1 MQENTTPTAQI
12 EAQIPERS
20 VWSERAKSSRKFVG
34 RMWRRH
40 PTMVIGIVILTL
52 IILMAFMAPLLW
64 TSDPEL
70 VTPSQRLH
78 PPDSTNWLGTDG
90 LGRDVWS
97 RVVYGSRISLEV
109 GGAVALASSIVAIL
123 LGLFAGYIRLFD
135 EIIMRIMDA
144 LMSIPNILL
153 AIALVSISGGSV
165 PIVIGAITVTVA
177 PRAVRVVRS
186 QVLSLKEA
194 VYVDAARA
202 IGARTSRIVFVHVF
216 PGTIAPMIVTATI
229 IGAGA
234 IVTEAVLSFLGAGTP
249 PEIPSWG
256 TMMADGRRTISQ
268 AMWVVGFPGLFLT
281 LTVLSVNIIGDNL
294 RDILDP
300 KLRRSG

>member
-1 MQENTTPTAQI
+1 MPEDLTPVAQI
-12 EAQIPERS
+12 SVAVPERTP
-20 VWSERAKSSRKFVG
+20 WEERLTSLKATNRRLWRK
-34 RMWRRH
+34 H
-40 PTMVIGIVILTL
+40 PTLYVGIGVLILMV
-52 IILMAFMAPLLW
+52 LMAFLAPFLF
-64 TSDPEL
+64 TEDPIR
-70 VTPSQRLH
+70 VH
-78 PPDSTNWLGTDG
+78 PPERLQSPNGEHWFGTDF

-97 RVVYGSRISLEV
+97 RAVYGSRISLTV
-109 GGAVALASSIVAIL
+109 GASVAALSAVTATL
-123 LGLFAGYIRLFD
+123 LGLFAGYQRLAD
-135 EIIMRIMDA
+135 ELIMRLMDA

-153 AIALVSISGGSV
+153 AIALVSITGGNV

-186 QVLSLKEA
+186 SVLSLKET

-202 IGARTSRIVFVHVF
+202 IGASTPRIIFRHVM
-216 PGTIAPMIVTATI
+216 PGTIAPVIVIATI

-234 IVTEAVLSFLGAGTP
+234 IVLEAVLSFLGAGIP

-256 TMMADGRRTISQ
+256 TMMAEGRRTISQ
-268 AMWVVGFPGLFLT
+268 AMWVVGFPGMFLT
-281 LTVLSVNIIGDNL
+281 FTVLSVNIIGDNL